1 MRMQSER
8 EALVVK
14 VKAELEN
21 QSKDQTT
28 ALVDQLKHNTVALSE
43 IKQQVDLQMS
53 VVKRT

>member
-1 MRMQSER
+1 MQSER